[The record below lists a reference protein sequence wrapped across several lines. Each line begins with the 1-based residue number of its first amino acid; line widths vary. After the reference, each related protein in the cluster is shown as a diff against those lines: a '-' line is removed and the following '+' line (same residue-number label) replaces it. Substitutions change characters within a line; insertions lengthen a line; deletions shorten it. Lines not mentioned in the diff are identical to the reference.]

1 MNVEGNLAF
10 RIVEQTAARVVGE
23 MPVQAGMRNPF
34 GTVHAGAMIWF
45 ADVCATVLAMGSTE
59 ASAGM
64 KGFPL
69 AISLNAHLVG
79 NQTDGTLTA
88 ESTFVKQGRAVSVVR
103 TLVRGEGG
111 KLLAD
116 LTTSHVLSK

>member
-1 MNVEGNLAF
+1 MNVEGQLAF
-10 RIVEQTAARVVGE
+10 RIVEQTTTRVLGE
-23 MPVQAGMRNPF
+23 MPVQAGLRNPF

-59 ASAGM
+59 AHPGM

-88 ESTFVKQGRAVSVVR
+88 ESTFVKQGRSVSVIR